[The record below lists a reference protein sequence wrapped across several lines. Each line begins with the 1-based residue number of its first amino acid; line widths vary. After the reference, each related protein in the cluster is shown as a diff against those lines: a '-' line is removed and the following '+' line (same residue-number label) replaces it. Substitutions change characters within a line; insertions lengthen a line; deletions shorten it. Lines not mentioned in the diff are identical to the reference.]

1 VAVELPKGR
10 IWRFGPF
17 ELHHGTGELFRRGKR
32 VPLQGQPARALV
44 LLVESAGAIVTR
56 EELRARIWPDATHGD
71 FEASL
76 NTAVKKIR
84 QALADSPQEPHFV
97 QTVHR
102 LGYRFIARVEQ
113 IDVAEGLAESASAA
127 PAATP
132 RISATAASAAP
143 APAPEAAV
151 IALEPPGKRA
161 PLLAWGG
168 AAVAV
173 VTFLAIALYYAL
185 PLPMD
190 RPAIVRYRQL
200 THDGYGKLEPFSSG
214 SDGVLVTDG
223 SRIYFSAISGTQVMV
238 AEVASEGG
246 ETVRLNEDSANPLV
260 VKAISPDNAQLL
272 AADFYRVSPDLPL
285 RILPLPG
292 GSPRTLANL
301 VAHDGAWSP
310 DGRTIA
316 YAAGQEIRE
325 ATSDGSRPRTL
336 LRSSGIPFW
345 PRWSPDG
352 SRLRFT
358 VRDEN
363 GGTSI
368 WEAGANG
375 GNPHPLFAGSRDTS
389 GECCGNWSPDGQYFV
404 FQATHLGRTSLWA
417 VRERGGWL
425 PRHSAPVELTA
436 GPLSMSAPVFSRNGR
451 EIYAIGT
458 QRRGELVRYNGQTGE
473 FDIFLSGLSADHVEF
488 SPDGQW
494 IAYSTYPEGVIWR
507 SRVNGTDRL
516 QLSDP
521 SITAWFPRWSP
532 DGKRIA
538 FTGTSPGKPVK
549 IYLVPA
555 NGGAAELLAPGP
567 DTEIDPN
574 WSPDGNSLM
583 FATAP
588 GQSAA
593 SGPPR
598 IETMD
603 LQNRRVTL
611 LPGSDGLNAPRWSP
625 DGRYVVATALSQN
638 QWRNPGVVIFDFH
651 TGAWTGFEN
660 DPIDNKWWSAD
671 GRYFYFDRY
680 VNNDPAIFRIRM
692 SDRRI
697 ERVAGLRDVRRS
709 PGVMGWWMGLTPD
722 GSPMIL
728 RDTSIQE
735 IYALDWR

>member
-1 VAVELPKGR
+1 MAIELPNGR
-10 IWRFGPF
+10 VSQFGPF
-17 ELHHGTGELFRRGKR
+17 ELHHATGELYRRGKR
-32 VPLQGQPARALV
+32 VPLQGQPARALL

-56 EELRARIWPDATHGD
+56 DELQAQIWPEATHGD

-76 NTAVKKIR
+76 NTAIKKIR
-84 QALADSPQEPHFV
+84 HALSDSSQEPRFV

-113 IDVAEGLAESASAA
+113 AGPTPAA
-127 PAATP
+127 PAEVGEVPPVAP
-132 RISATAASAAP
+132 RQRRSNLAFGGVALVVVLL
-143 APAPEAAV
+143 AAV
-151 IALEPPGKRA
+151 
-161 PLLAWGG
+161 
-168 AAVAV
+168 
-173 VTFLAIALYYAL
+173 LYLGL
-185 PLPMD
+185 PLSMD
-190 RPAIVRYRQL
+190 HPAILQYRQL

-223 SRIYFSAISGTQVMV
+223 SRIYFSAVSGTQVMIV
-238 AEVASEGG
+238 EVAAGGG
-246 ETVRLNEDSANPLV
+246 ETVRLNVNSPNPLV
-260 VKAISPDNAQLL
+260 VKEISPDDGQLL

-285 RILPLPG
+285 HVLPLPG
-292 GSPRTLANL
+292 GPARTLANI
-301 VAHDGAWSP
+301 VAHDGTWRP
-310 DGRTIA
+310 DGRTMT
-316 YAAGQEIRE
+316 YAAGQQILE
-325 ATSDGSRPRTL
+325 AAGDGSGPRTL
-336 LRSSGIPFW
+336 LRSGGTPFW

-352 SRLRFT
+352 SRLRFS

-368 WEAGANG
+368 WEAGADG
-375 GNPHPLFAGSRDTS
+375 RNPHRAFAASSDTT
-389 GECCGNWSPDGQYFV
+389 GQCCGNWSPDGRYYV
-404 FQATHLGRTSLWA
+404 FQASHLGRTSLWA

-425 PRHSAPVELTA
+425 ARRSPPVELTA

-458 QRRGELVRYNGQTGE
+458 ERRGELVRYNSATGQ
-473 FDIFLSGLSADHVEF
+473 FDIYLSGLSADHVEF
-488 SPDGQW
+488 SPDGQS

-507 SRVNGTDRL
+507 SRVDGTGRL

-532 DGKRIA
+532 DGTRIA
-538 FTGTSPGKPVK
+538 FTGTSPGKPTK

-555 NGGAAELLAPGP
+555 NGGTAELLTPGP

-574 WSPDGNSLM
+574 WSPDGNSIM
-583 FATAP
+583 FAASP
-588 GQSAA
+588 GQGSAG
-593 SGPPR
+593 GPVR

-603 LQNRRVTL
+603 LKARRLTV
-611 LPGSDGLNAPRWSP
+611 LPGSEGLNAPRWSP

-638 QWRNPGVVIFDFH
+638 QWRTPGVLLFDFR

-680 VNNDPAIFRIRM
+680 VNNDPAIFRIRV
-692 SDRRI
+692 SDRRV
-697 ERVAGLRDVRRS
+697 ERVAGLQNVRRS
-709 PGVMGWWMGLTPD
+709 PGVMGWWMGLTPG
-722 GSPMIL
+722 GSPMVL

-735 IYALDWR
+735 VYALEWR